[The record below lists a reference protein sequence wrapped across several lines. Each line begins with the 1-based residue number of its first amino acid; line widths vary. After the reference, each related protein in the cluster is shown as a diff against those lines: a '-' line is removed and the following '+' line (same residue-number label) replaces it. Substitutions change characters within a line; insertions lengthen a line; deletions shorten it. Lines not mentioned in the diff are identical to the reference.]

1 MRTSRSERVIY
12 SGHPSWRS
20 MLNFHLGGLLLAAAG
35 GAIAKLIP
43 ESWGIAIAVF
53 AAILALSIVVG
64 FVRRLATRYVIT
76 DRRLH
81 IRRGFFSRTEQHTT
95 IDRVQNVETHQ
106 TLFERVLR
114 IGTVNFDTAAT
125 DESDFKFEGVALP
138 RQVVAAVDQAQR
150 AAAAAAAAE
159 VPTSPAEPQ

>member
-1 MRTSRSERVIY
+1 MSTPGSERVIY
-12 SGHPSWRS
+12 SDHPSWRS
-20 MLNFHLGGLLLAAAG
+20 MLDFHLAGLLLAAAG

-81 IRRGFFSRTEQHTT
+81 IRRGFFSRTEQHAT

-106 TLFERVLR
+106 TLLERVLR